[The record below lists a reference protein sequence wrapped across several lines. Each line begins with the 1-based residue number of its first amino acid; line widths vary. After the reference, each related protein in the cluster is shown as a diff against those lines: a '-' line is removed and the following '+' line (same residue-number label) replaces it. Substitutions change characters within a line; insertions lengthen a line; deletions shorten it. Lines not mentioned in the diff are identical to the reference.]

1 MKSPKDETVSIRTS
15 KGIKSLL
22 KAAAE
27 REHRSIA
34 SMVEV
39 LILEYAHQHG
49 LEADEN
55 ELPTAKARK
64 VNDGAH

>member
-1 MKSPKDETVSIRTS
+1 MKTVKDETVSIRTS

-39 LILEYAHQHG
+39 LILGYAHQNG
-49 LEADEN
+49 LVEEGERA
-55 ELPTAKARK
+55 AKTK
-64 VNDGAH
+64 GMKGNDGAH

>member
-1 MKSPKDETVSIRTS
+1 MKTVKDETVSIRTS

-39 LILEYAHQHG
+39 LILGYAHENG
-49 LEADEN
+49 LVEEDKGRAEA
-55 ELPTAKARK
+55 KG
-64 VNDGAH
+64 NDGAH

>member
-27 REHRSIA
+27 RENRSIA

-39 LILEYAHQHG
+39 LILDYAQQYG
-49 LEADEN
+49 LEVGAND
-55 ELPTAKARK
+55 LTTAKGK
-64 VNDGAH
+64 KDVDGTH